1 MNKVTVYQTEELDFQ
16 SRVRWLD
23 NEVQLLRSWT
33 DPTNKTQVLDR
44 LDNISQI
51 VYNIK
56 ESIHQ

>member
-1 MNKVTVYQTEELDFQ
+1 MSKVAVYQTEELDFQ

-33 DPTNKTQVLDR
+33 DPKDKSEVMSR

-56 ESIHQ
+56 ESLHQ

>member
-1 MNKVTVYQTEELDFQ
+1 MSKVAVYQTEELDFQ

>member
-1 MNKVTVYQTEELDFQ
+1 MSKVAVYQTEELDFQ

-23 NEVQLLRSWT
+23 NEVQLLQSWT
-33 DPTNKTQVLDR
+33 DPKDKSGVMSR

-56 ESIHQ
+56 ESLHQ